1 MSSATSNIYLFPK
14 NITSVS
20 SKLCFYIPA
29 FLDWEPYDGNVNK
42 LSHFSHYFD
51 KTNLPQSVDVFWELE
66 KTGTIGENGTS
77 HSTF

>member
-1 MSSATSNIYLFPK
+1 M
-14 NITSVS
+14 
-20 SKLCFYIPA
+20 
-29 FLDWEPYDGNVNK
+29 DWEPYDGNVNK